1 MSTLPT
7 LILDSLGVVA
17 LIGGTVAILMSK
29 TAKENTL
36 ASTEL
41 IVNLEKLRKADTELF
56 NKRITELEQRNGDNL
71 ILITNLQGQLN
82 SIKDVPLQ
90 DLAKSMKAISKDT
103 RANALNNAKILQTL
117 LSSATLLV
125 ENTQNIANKTEQ
137 VKDDLARK
145 NENAS
150 HAVRIVKEDLKKK

>member
-137 VKDDLARK
+137 VKDDLARE

-150 HAVRIVKEDLKKK
+150 NAVRIVKEDLKKK